1 MYPDS
6 DIWNEVVFERVWECA
21 GVSYVNGCEV
31 TKFDQ
36 IVAGPETVGLRQCRV
51 LVVGG
56 GSWLEYREAGSYH
69 QVGSGYILDNNLLC
83 ETT

>member
-1 MYPDS
+1 M
-6 DIWNEVVFERVWECA
+6 VFQRAWECA

-36 IVAGPETVGLRQCRV
+36 IVAGPETVGLRRQCRV
-51 LVVGG
+51 VVVVVVD
-56 GSWLEYREAGSYH
+56 WQRPRSYH
-69 QVGSGYILDNNLLC
+69 QVGSSLIFDHNLLC